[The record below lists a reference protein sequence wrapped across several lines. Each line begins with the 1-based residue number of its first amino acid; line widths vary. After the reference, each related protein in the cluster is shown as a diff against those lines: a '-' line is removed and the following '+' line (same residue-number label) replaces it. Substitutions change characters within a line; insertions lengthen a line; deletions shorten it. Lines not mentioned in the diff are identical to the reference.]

1 MLDILECFIRILKDA
16 FRMKFQITPMNEH
29 AYKMYVTWKIIICVY
44 ASMSLEHLQV
54 NIVLYEIYS

>member
-1 MLDILECFIRILKDA
+1 
-16 FRMKFQITPMNEH
+16 MKFQITPMNEH